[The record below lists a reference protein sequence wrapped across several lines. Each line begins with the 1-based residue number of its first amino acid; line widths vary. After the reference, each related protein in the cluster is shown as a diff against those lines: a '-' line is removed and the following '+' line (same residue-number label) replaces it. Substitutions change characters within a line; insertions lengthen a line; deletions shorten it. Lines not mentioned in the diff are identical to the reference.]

1 MSATTALRSE
11 KMTWLHTCPDTWQ
24 HRQCFDAIMVFC
36 REHIHVGTP
45 QSVQAFMLNS
55 EFPSSLRAWS
65 IMPWVALKTL
75 ESRGKVP
82 RFLAAPTDGKI
93 RLHAN
98 LSQDFYQDPGNV
110 NLDLTFY
117 VLCLW
122 EFTTPEALKDILKLS
137 WRLFFFGF

>member
-1 MSATTALRSE
+1 M
-11 KMTWLHTCPDTWQ
+11 D
-24 HRQCFDAIMVFC
+24 FC
-36 REHIHVGTP
+36 REHIRDRAL
-45 QSVQAFMLNS
+45 QSVQAFMLKP

-65 IMPWVALKTL
+65 IMPWAALKEL
-75 ESRGKVP
+75 ERRGKVP
-82 RFLAAPTDGKI
+82 RFLSAPTDGKI